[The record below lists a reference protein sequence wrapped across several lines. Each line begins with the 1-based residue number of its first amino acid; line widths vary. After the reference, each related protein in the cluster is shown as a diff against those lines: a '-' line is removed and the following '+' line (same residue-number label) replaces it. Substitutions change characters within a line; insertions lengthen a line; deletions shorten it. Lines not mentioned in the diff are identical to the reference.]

1 MGKRW
6 CLFLSVRFYSRK
18 SNNIFREQLKI
29 NSQNEQYY
37 IWIDMED
44 LTNFDSKLT
53 EAIRL
58 KPNEYLDIVSLI
70 YFFSLKRHVLKSI
83 KCQCQMSMDFLQ
95 HSKFKL
101 TLLKTQECFEIC
113 NQASWTDWLLFL
125 ESSLQLQKHKS
136 KPLKWL
142 SNAKIAV
149 IKK

>member
-6 CLFLSVRFYSRK
+6 CLFLLVRFYSRK

-53 EAIRL
+53 EAIWL

-70 YFFSLKRHVLKSI
+70 YFSVWRGMCWGL
-83 KCQCQMSMDFLQ
+83 
-95 HSKFKL
+95 
-101 TLLKTQECFEIC
+101 
-113 NQASWTDWLLFL
+113 
-125 ESSLQLQKHKS
+125 
-136 KPLKWL
+136 
-142 SNAKIAV
+142 
-149 IKK
+149 